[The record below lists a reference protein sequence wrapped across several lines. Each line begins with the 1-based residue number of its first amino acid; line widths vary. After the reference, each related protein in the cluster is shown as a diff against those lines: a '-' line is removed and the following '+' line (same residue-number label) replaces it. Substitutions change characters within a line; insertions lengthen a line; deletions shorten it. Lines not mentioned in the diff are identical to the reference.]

1 MTAGATLIA
10 LALATAGPDG
20 SAGATHDRLSVN
32 IAADGSVAEAL
43 RAHLVP
49 DLAARNVD
57 LDVNLVPAIDIERVL
72 ATAAER
78 APGGPLARAWL
89 DGRDPRVAIL
99 FLIPR
104 DADRVLVRK
113 VPLEHGFDAVALA
126 ELAYIVERA
135 VASLLAA
142 EPIGVPRAEARAAL
156 AQTAPPP
163 KPPGPIAV
171 ATPSNAPAHLAFD
184 GAVFAGVAAWASGA
198 SAVPSVG
205 LAFGAARVGP
215 TTQLALLLA
224 VGAHQTFD
232 VASAPS
238 GVQVSGGDAHIFLT
252 AARPLGGWGIGRLG
266 IGPGLVVARVEPV
279 GIHMSATQTIEEQ
292 PRTDVDPTIAALAR
306 WDLPLGRTVRPFIA
320 ATVDFV
326 AVRGAYTATV
336 NGASKTLLAP
346 WPVRPGLWAGV
357 AIGR

>member
-1 MTAGATLIA
+1 VTAAATLIA
-10 LALATAGPDG
+10 LAIATVGADG
-20 SAGATHDRLSVN
+20 SAGATRERLSVDV
-32 IAADGSVAEAL
+32 AADGSVVEAL

-49 DLAARNVD
+49 DLAARSVD
-57 LDVNLVPAIDIERVL
+57 LDVNLVAAIDIERVL

-78 APGGPLARAWL
+78 TPGGPLARAWL
-89 DGRDPRVAIL
+89 DGRDPQTAVL

-113 VPLEHGFDAVALA
+113 VALERGFDAVALA
-126 ELAYIVERA
+126 EIAYIVERA

-142 EPIGVPRAEARAAL
+142 EPIGVSRAEARAVL
-156 AQTAPPP
+156 LQTKPPP
-163 KPPGPIAV
+163 KQPAPIAV
-171 ATPSNAPAHLAFD
+171 ATPTNVSAHFAFD
-184 GAVFAGVAAWASGA
+184 AAAFAGVASWASGA
-198 SAVPSVG
+198 SAVPNVG
-205 LAFGAARVGP
+205 LAFGTTRVGP
-215 TTQLALLLA
+215 ATQLALLLA
-224 VGAHQTFD
+224 VAAHQSFN
-232 VASAPS
+232 VAGSPT
-238 GVQVSGGDAHIFLT
+238 GVQVRGGDVHAFFT

-266 IGPGLVVARVEPV
+266 IGPGLVIARVEPV

-292 PRTDVDPTIAALAR
+292 PRTDVDPTLAALAR

-336 NGASKTLLAP
+336 NGTSKTLLAP

-357 AIGR
+357 AFCR